1 LLTKP
6 IRSYHITTNSHRR
19 FRKHKNIIEEL
30 NIQRSEQ
37 VWVADITYVG
47 SRTNPIYLALITDAY
62 SKKIVGYDVSS
73 SLALSGCVRALKK
86 ANKSR
91 IYKNDLLIHHSDRG
105 LQYCSNEYQEV
116 LSKNNIQTSMTESYD
131 PYANAVAERVNG
143 ILKAEFLDNY
153 GYKLAINLMKIIIKE
168 SIEIYNNER
177 PHYSCYMKTPEQMHQ
192 QREIKMRTYKSKK
205 TPKEISFGV
214 K

>member
-1 LLTKP
+1 MHIQKRLLV
-6 IRSYHITTNSHRR
+6 TT
-19 FRKHKNIIEEL
+19 L
-30 NIQRSEQ
+30 
-37 VWVADITYVG
+37 
-47 SRTNPIYLALITDAY
+47 
-62 SKKIVGYDVSS
+62 SS
-73 SLALSGCVRALKK
+73 SLGLSGCLRALKK

-91 IYKNDLLIHHSDRG
+91 IYKNDLLIHHWDRG

-116 LSKNNIQTSMTESYD
+116 LLKNNIQTSMTESYD

-153 GYKLAINLMKIIIKE
+153 GYKLAINLMKTIIKE
-168 SIEIYNNER
+168 SINIYNNER
-177 PHYSCYMKTPEQMHQ
+177 PHYSCYMKTTEQMHQ